1 MTQREFIDIMSHHLK
16 GLTESEKK
24 DILSDYEEHFAIG
37 RQAGKSEEE
46 IAAALGDPKGLAK
59 QYRAETM
66 VRRVQEKHTVANVI
80 NVIIA
85 ALALG
90 MFNLIFVLPLF
101 FTVLGILIGLLAA
114 SVGVALGGLAA
125 AVGSLVALI
134 IPWEVPAIVS
144 GMGLFS
150 GIGLTALGLL
160 MGVGCFYIIKYTGI
174 GLVKY
179 VKFNIDIA
187 SGKRRQEELAEE

>member
-1 MTQREFIDIMSHHLK
+1 MTQHEFIDSLSRHLR
-16 GLTESEKK
+16 GLTEEEKK
-24 DILSDYEEHFAIG
+24 DILADYQEHFAIG
-37 RQAGKSEEE
+37 KESGKSEEE
-46 IAAALGDPKGLAK
+46 ISAALGDPRALAK

-66 VRRVQEKHTVANVI
+66 VRRVQEKHSVTNVL

-101 FTVLGILIGLLAA
+101 FAVLGVLIGLLAA
-114 SVGVALGGLAA
+114 SVGVALGGLGAA
-125 AVGSLVALI
+125 IGSILALI
-134 IPWEVPAIVS
+134 IPWGIPGVVS
-144 GMGLFS
+144 GVGLFT
-150 GIGLTALGLL
+150 GIGLAALGIL
-160 MGVGCFYIIKYTGI
+160 MGVGCFYVIKYTGI

-187 SGKRRQEELAEE
+187 SGKKKEEE

>member
-1 MTQREFIDIMSHHLK
+1 MTQHEFIDTMSRHLK
-16 GLTESEKK
+16 GLTEAEKK
-24 DILSDYEEHFAIG
+24 DILSDYEEHFALG
-37 RQAGKSEEE
+37 KEAGKSEEE
-46 IAAALGDPKGLAK
+46 IAAALGEPKGIAK

-66 VRRVQEKHTVANVI
+66 VRRVQEKHSVTNVL

-101 FTVLGILIGLLAA
+101 FAVVGVLIGLLAA
-114 SVGVALGGLAA
+114 AVGIALGGLGAA
-125 AVGSLVALI
+125 IASIVALI
-134 IPWEVPAIVS
+134 TPWGIPSIIS
-144 GMGLFS
+144 GMGFFT
-150 GIGLTALGLL
+150 GVGLAALGTL

-187 SGKRRQEELAEE
+187 SGKKKEEE